1 MSVMRGRFLLVLVVI
16 SGLFLGACA
25 KTQVVGDDR
34 PEIVMDRLQTKAD
47 YPADGVFG
55 IYAYHIPVPSGS
67 PRLDSWNSDDA
78 TAYLQNVA
86 FMYNGI
92 EAAGYDT
99 SSDTHRPYYWPLSG
113 SLVFAGYS
121 PHVDES
127 SAVTSVSF
135 ADNLTVGRPENPH
148 IIIDFTQNAVP
159 GEMVDLLYF
168 TMMPKSVS
176 KGTTLPTG
184 NAMMV
189 YASKSK
195 DNVEAYTP
203 YFSKVPFSY
212 TSYWGGSP
220 AQYWPETGYL
230 KFIAYYPSTI
240 GTGVTGDAT
249 TDIVITGASAA
260 NGDDI
265 LYTNL
270 TAEQSCATKPLVSM
284 PFLHALAQ
292 VQVTA
297 KVSDAAMTNVKVTK
311 VVLTNPLMTGTLT
324 IASNDASWA
333 SQAVGDP
340 VTMNNGI
347 SGEALTDNAK
357 SLGEG
362 TLVVPGDQTATLTV
376 TYTIAGLAVTT
387 DPISIGGTWEKGKK
401 YIYNL
406 SIGLDEIKINPSV
419 ANWDDASVETPSV
432 PAI

>member
-1 MSVMRGRFLLVLVVI
+1 MKR
-16 SGLFLGACA
+16 LFILASAAIVALASCS
-25 KTQVVGDDR
+25 KTQVVYNDA
-34 PEIVMDRLQTKAD
+34 PEEIGFKTVTGVMTKG
-47 YPADGVFG
+47 P
-55 IYAYHIPVPSGS
+55 
-67 PRLDSWNSDDA
+67 
-78 TAYLQNVA
+78 
-86 FMYNGI
+86 I
-92 EAAGYDT
+92 E
-99 SSDTHRPYYWPLSG
+99 
-113 SLVFAGYS
+113 
-121 PHVDES
+121 
-127 SAVTSVSF
+127 
-135 ADNLTVGRPENPH
+135 
-148 IIIDFTQNAVP
+148 
-159 GEMVDLLYF
+159 
-168 TMMPKSVS
+168 
-176 KGTTLPTG
+176 GTTLPTG
-184 NAMMV
+184 KAMMV

-195 DNVEAYTP
+195 DNVEEYTP

-212 TSYWGGSP
+212 TSYWGGTP

-270 TAEQSCATKPLVSM
+270 TAEQSCASNPKPLVPM

-297 KVSDAAMTNVKVTK
+297 KVSDAAMTNVKVTS

-324 IASNDASWA
+324 IASSDASWA

-340 VTMNNGI
+340 VTMNNVI
-347 SGEALTDNAK
+347 SSEALTDDAK
-357 SLGEG
+357 SLGKG

-376 TYTIAGLAVTT
+376 TYTIGGLEVTT
-387 DPISIGGTWEKGKK
+387 DPISITGKWEKGKK

-419 ANWDDASVETPSV
+419 ADWDDAPVVTPPVS
-432 PAI
+432 AI